1 MATATWAFAFYTLL
15 FLFVH
20 KPEWPKLTDPRWNR
34 GFSFRTYFLDVYNY
48 WELRRQYPINL
59 SHVLEKIR
67 LLLLTLIYIFYF
79 MILAD
84 TINYPPTI
92 TKSDICIVRIKFV
105 LRSPE
110 NLASPW
116 ELEGYVDAFWAGSP
130 SDRQAI
136 STRDIVFFCERK
148 SYNMEKQEEEE
159 ENTKCSCSSELTW
172 LQHFL
177 QELGFSG
184 STPIPLLCDNQ
195 VAILILYTWQVVTN
209 KW

>member
-1 MATATWAFAFYTLL
+1 MLL
-15 FLFVH
+15 PFIFPSLIVISSL
-20 KPEWPKLTDPRWNR
+20 EEIRRISVSNGNR
-34 GFSFRTYFLDVYNY
+34 
-48 WELRRQYPINL
+48 NL
-59 SHVLEKIR
+59 SFCLLYPTLSICSQARMAEIDRSKVEQGFIR
-67 LLLLTLIYIFYF
+67 RINTPIHFFFNFILYF
-79 MILAD
+79 IILAD

-110 NLASPW
+110 NLASAW
-116 ELEGYVDAFWAGSP
+116 ELEGYIDAFWAGSP

-136 STRDIVFFCERK
+136 STRDIVFFCGRK
-148 SYNMEKQEEEE
+148 SYNMEKQEEEEEEE

-195 VAILILYTWQVVTN
+195 VAILILYT
-209 KW
+209 

>member
-34 GFSFRTYFLDVYNY
+34 GFSFRTYFLDVFNY
-48 WELRRQYPINL
+48 WELRRQNPINL

-67 LLLLTLIYIFYF
+67 LLLLTLIYILFF

-116 ELEGYVDAFWAGSP
+116 ELEGYIDAFWAGSP

-136 STRDIVFFCERK
+136 STRDIVFFVGGNLITWKSKKRK
-148 SYNMEKQEEEE
+148 KKKTQN
-159 ENTKCSCSSELTW
+159 
-172 LQHFL
+172 
-177 QELGFSG
+177 
-184 STPIPLLCDNQ
+184 
-195 VAILILYTWQVVTN
+195 VVVPVN
-209 KW
+209 